1 MTFNIGN
8 QTGGIINNVGG
19 DQTIHGGQRGQAV
32 TSQEAREAAHNLLE
46 ALEQPGLP
54 DDAAARRQAQ
64 DIDTE
69 MRSRAPD
76 KSRVAGF
83 LERFA
88 RIITTGARWARAGA
102 AIVGPIRILAIW
114 LGALGVPILGLL
126 PALA

>member
-19 DQTIHGGQRGQAV
+19 DQTIRGDQRGQTV
-32 TSQEAREAAHNLLE
+32 TSQEAREAARNLLE

-54 DDAAARRQAQ
+54 DDAAARRQAR

-69 MRSRAPD
+69 VRSGEPH
-76 KSRVAGF
+76 KSRVAGL
-83 LERFA
+83 LEGLA
-88 RIITTGARWARAGA
+88 RMITTGAGWARAGA
-102 AIVGPIRILAIW
+102 AIVGPIRILATW